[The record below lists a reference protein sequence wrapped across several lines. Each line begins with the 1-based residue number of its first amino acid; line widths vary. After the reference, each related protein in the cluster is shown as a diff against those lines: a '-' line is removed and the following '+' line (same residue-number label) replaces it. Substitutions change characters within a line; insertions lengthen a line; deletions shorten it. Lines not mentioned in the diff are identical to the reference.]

1 MRKYISLLFATI
13 ALAVSCEQYDHTP
26 IWDKLNDHEQRI
38 QTLEELCGQ
47 LNTNI
52 ESLKSIITALQA
64 NDYITNVVA
73 IVEGGKE
80 IGYTFY
86 FSKSDPVTVYHGK
99 DGSDGKDGQDG
110 ADGKDGQ
117 TPVIGIKKDG
127 DGVYYWTLNGE
138 WLLDDNG
145 EKVPAS
151 GKDGQDGAPGAP
163 GQDGT
168 DGTPGAPG
176 APGADGKDGVTP
188 QIKIE
193 EGYWYVSYDN
203 GLKWTRLGKA
213 TGEDG
218 KDGVDGAPGQ
228 DGAAGAPGQD
238 GQDGDSMFRDIE
250 ITSDYVF
257 ITLADGTQF
266 KIPTWKAFEELQDK
280 VDQANSNIAALQ
292 AIVAAL
298 QNNDYVTSVV
308 SVYEKGQV
316 IGYTITFSKSG
327 IVTIYHGKD
336 GADGADGK
344 PGADGSDGEDGKD
357 GQTPVIGIKKD
368 VDGVYY
374 WTLNGEWL
382 LDDNGE
388 KVPASGKDG
397 QDGAPGAPG
406 QDGTDGAPGQDGTDG
421 TPGAPGADGKDGVT
435 PQLKIEEGYWYV
447 SYDNGKT
454 WTKLG
459 KATGEDGKDGV
470 DGAPGQDGAAGAP
483 GQDGQD
489 GQDGDSFFK
498 GVDTS
503 NSDYVIIT
511 LADGTQIKIPTWK
524 AFEELKELVNRIN
537 GNVASLQA
545 IVEALQ
551 NNDYVKSV
559 TPIYELGE
567 IVGYTITFAKSG
579 PVAIYNGKDGYTPTI
594 GVKKDTDGNYYW
606 TLDGEWM
613 KDSEGNKIPTTAPG
627 ADGQPGAP
635 GQDGEDGITPL
646 LKIEDDYWFVSYDNG
661 KTWTKL
667 GKATGEDGKD
677 GVDGAPGQ
685 DGAEGAPG
693 QDGQDGQDGDSFF
706 QNVDTANSD
715 YVILTLAD
723 GTQIKLPTWAAF
735 EELQAMC
742 GQMNSNI
749 TALQTIVN
757 ALQNNDYILDIEPI
771 YEDGEE
777 IGYVITFSK
786 SGKVTIYHGKD
797 GADGAPGQDGAP
809 GAPGANGTTPLIGVA
824 KDTDGYYYWTLDGE
838 WLFDSD
844 GNKVRASG
852 IDGTNGSN
860 GSNGANGTDGT
871 DGITPEF
878 KIENGYWYVSYGEG
892 WIQLGKATGPQ
903 GPQGPQGDNIFSDFF
918 YDSTTVTFVLWNGT
932 EICVPLNSN
941 GVSVWCSNI
950 GEFSATFAGEV
961 INKSVDFK
969 VTVYYGTSSGLT
981 LYNYAGSSSVTS
993 TSGNTFSLVVDKL
1006 YSQTTYFY
1014 FIETINGGKT
1024 TYTAVSSFR
1033 TKTVTGYDSSFDITG
1048 AIDLSTAGSANSYI
1062 VSQTGTY
1069 SIPAVKGN
1077 SSTSVGT
1084 VSTVD
1089 VLWETYGTSTT
1100 PTRGNLVKGA
1110 KYADGKVYFKTG
1122 DSFREGNALIA
1133 AKNSSG
1139 TILWSWHIWLTDQPK
1154 GQVYF
1159 NGAGTMMDRNLGA
1172 TSATPGDVG
1181 ALGLLYQW
1189 GRKDPFLGSS
1199 SISSCVVAKSTITFP
1214 AVQNSTSTTG
1224 TVDYVTKNPTT
1235 MLRGATTNNWMYVV
1249 DKTLWASEK
1258 TIYDPC
1264 PAGWRIPEAGENGVW
1279 VTAAGRHQIYT
1290 NPFDKVNK
1298 GVNLSGYMGADDCIW
1313 YPATGYYGKADGNFY
1328 GVGSNASY
1336 HSVSLGDTYGTLCF
1350 TINQSSSDL
1359 YLLYVTDFGGAEPA
1373 RCIKDQ
1379 SAATTENVNN
1389 SQGAW

>member
-1 MRKYISLLFATI
+1 M
-13 ALAVSCEQYDHTP
+13 
-26 IWDKLNDHEQRI
+26 
-38 QTLEELCGQ
+38 
-47 LNTNI
+47 
-52 ESLKSIITALQA
+52 
-64 NDYITNVVA
+64 
-73 IVEGGKE
+73 
-80 IGYTFY
+80 
-86 FSKSDPVTVYHGK
+86 
-99 DGSDGKDGQDG
+99 
-110 ADGKDGQ
+110 
-117 TPVIGIKKDG
+117 
-127 DGVYYWTLNGE
+127 
-138 WLLDDNG
+138 
-145 EKVPAS
+145 
-151 GKDGQDGAPGAP
+151 
-163 GQDGT
+163 
-168 DGTPGAPG
+168 
-176 APGADGKDGVTP
+176 
-188 QIKIE
+188 
-193 EGYWYVSYDN
+193 
-203 GLKWTRLGKA
+203 
-213 TGEDG
+213 
-218 KDGVDGAPGQ
+218 
-228 DGAAGAPGQD
+228 
-238 GQDGDSMFRDIE
+238 
-250 ITSDYVF
+250 
-257 ITLADGTQF
+257 
-266 KIPTWKAFEELQDK
+266 
-280 VDQANSNIAALQ
+280 
-292 AIVAAL
+292 
-298 QNNDYVTSVV
+298 
-308 SVYEKGQV
+308 
-316 IGYTITFSKSG
+316 
-327 IVTIYHGKD
+327 
-336 GADGADGK
+336 
-344 PGADGSDGEDGKD
+344 
-357 GQTPVIGIKKD
+357 
-368 VDGVYY
+368 
-374 WTLNGEWL
+374 
-382 LDDNGE
+382 
-388 KVPASGKDG
+388 
-397 QDGAPGAPG
+397 
-406 QDGTDGAPGQDGTDG
+406 
-421 TPGAPGADGKDGVT
+421 
-435 PQLKIEEGYWYV
+435 
-447 SYDNGKT
+447 
-454 WTKLG
+454 
-459 KATGEDGKDGV
+459 
-470 DGAPGQDGAAGAP
+470 
-483 GQDGQD
+483 
-489 GQDGDSFFK
+489 
-498 GVDTS
+498 
-503 NSDYVIIT
+503 
-511 LADGTQIKIPTWK
+511 
-524 AFEELKELVNRIN
+524 
-537 GNVASLQA
+537 
-545 IVEALQ
+545 
-551 NNDYVKSV
+551 KSV

-627 ADGQPGAP
+627 VDGQPGAP

-685 DGAEGAPG
+685 DGA
-693 QDGQDGQDGDSFF
+693 
-706 QNVDTANSD
+706 
-715 YVILTLAD
+715 
-723 GTQIKLPTWAAF
+723 
-735 EELQAMC
+735 
-742 GQMNSNI
+742 
-749 TALQTIVN
+749 
-757 ALQNNDYILDIEPI
+757 
-771 YEDGEE
+771 
-777 IGYVITFSK
+777 
-786 SGKVTIYHGKD
+786 
-797 GADGAPGQDGAP
+797 P

-838 WLFDSD
+838 WLFDSN

-892 WIQLGKATGPQ
+892 WIQLGQATGPQ
-903 GPQGPQGDNIFSDFF
+903 GPQGPQGDNIFFDFF

-1154 GQVYF
+1154 GQVYY

-1350 TINQSSSDL
+1350 TINQSSSNL

>member
-1 MRKYISLLFATI
+1 
-13 ALAVSCEQYDHTP
+13 
-26 IWDKLNDHEQRI
+26 
-38 QTLEELCGQ
+38 
-47 LNTNI
+47 
-52 ESLKSIITALQA
+52 
-64 NDYITNVVA
+64 
-73 IVEGGKE
+73 
-80 IGYTFY
+80 
-86 FSKSDPVTVYHGK
+86 
-99 DGSDGKDGQDG
+99 
-110 ADGKDGQ
+110 
-117 TPVIGIKKDG
+117 
-127 DGVYYWTLNGE
+127 
-138 WLLDDNG
+138 
-145 EKVPAS
+145 
-151 GKDGQDGAPGAP
+151 
-163 GQDGT
+163 
-168 DGTPGAPG
+168 
-176 APGADGKDGVTP
+176 
-188 QIKIE
+188 
-193 EGYWYVSYDN
+193 
-203 GLKWTRLGKA
+203 
-213 TGEDG
+213 
-218 KDGVDGAPGQ
+218 
-228 DGAAGAPGQD
+228 
-238 GQDGDSMFRDIE
+238 
-250 ITSDYVF
+250 
-257 ITLADGTQF
+257 
-266 KIPTWKAFEELQDK
+266 
-280 VDQANSNIAALQ
+280 
-292 AIVAAL
+292 
-298 QNNDYVTSVV
+298 
-308 SVYEKGQV
+308 
-316 IGYTITFSKSG
+316 
-327 IVTIYHGKD
+327 
-336 GADGADGK
+336 
-344 PGADGSDGEDGKD
+344 
-357 GQTPVIGIKKD
+357 
-368 VDGVYY
+368 
-374 WTLNGEWL
+374 
-382 LDDNGE
+382 
-388 KVPASGKDG
+388 
-397 QDGAPGAPG
+397 
-406 QDGTDGAPGQDGTDG
+406 
-421 TPGAPGADGKDGVT
+421 
-435 PQLKIEEGYWYV
+435 
-447 SYDNGKT
+447 
-454 WTKLG
+454 
-459 KATGEDGKDGV
+459 
-470 DGAPGQDGAAGAP
+470 
-483 GQDGQD
+483 
-489 GQDGDSFFK
+489 
-498 GVDTS
+498 
-503 NSDYVIIT
+503 
-511 LADGTQIKIPTWK
+511 
-524 AFEELKELVNRIN
+524 
-537 GNVASLQA
+537 
-545 IVEALQ
+545 
-551 NNDYVKSV
+551 
-559 TPIYELGE
+559 
-567 IVGYTITFAKSG
+567 
-579 PVAIYNGKDGYTPTI
+579 
-594 GVKKDTDGNYYW
+594 
-606 TLDGEWM
+606 
-613 KDSEGNKIPTTAPG
+613 
-627 ADGQPGAP
+627 
-635 GQDGEDGITPL
+635 
-646 LKIEDDYWFVSYDNG
+646 
-661 KTWTKL
+661 
-667 GKATGEDGKD
+667 
-677 GVDGAPGQ
+677 
-685 DGAEGAPG
+685 
-693 QDGQDGQDGDSFF
+693 
-706 QNVDTANSD
+706 
-715 YVILTLAD
+715 
-723 GTQIKLPTWAAF
+723 
-735 EELQAMC
+735 MC

-757 ALQNNDYILDIEPI
+757 ALQNNDYILDIKPI

-777 IGYVITFSK
+777 IGYVITFTK

-824 KDTDGYYYWTLDGE
+824 KDTDGYYYWTLNGE
-838 WLFDSD
+838 WLLDSD

-871 DGITPEF
+871 DGVTPEF

-892 WIQLGKATGPQ
+892 WIQLGQATGPQ
-903 GPQGPQGDNIFSDFF
+903 GPQGPQGDNIFFDFF
-918 YDSTTVTFVLWNGT
+918 YDSTTVTFVLWDGT

-961 INKSVDFK
+961 VNKSVDFK

>member
-1 MRKYISLLFATI
+1 M
-13 ALAVSCEQYDHTP
+13 
-26 IWDKLNDHEQRI
+26 
-38 QTLEELCGQ
+38 
-47 LNTNI
+47 
-52 ESLKSIITALQA
+52 
-64 NDYITNVVA
+64 
-73 IVEGGKE
+73 
-80 IGYTFY
+80 
-86 FSKSDPVTVYHGK
+86 
-99 DGSDGKDGQDG
+99 
-110 ADGKDGQ
+110 
-117 TPVIGIKKDG
+117 
-127 DGVYYWTLNGE
+127 
-138 WLLDDNG
+138 
-145 EKVPAS
+145 
-151 GKDGQDGAPGAP
+151 
-163 GQDGT
+163 
-168 DGTPGAPG
+168 
-176 APGADGKDGVTP
+176 
-188 QIKIE
+188 
-193 EGYWYVSYDN
+193 
-203 GLKWTRLGKA
+203 
-213 TGEDG
+213 
-218 KDGVDGAPGQ
+218 
-228 DGAAGAPGQD
+228 
-238 GQDGDSMFRDIE
+238 
-250 ITSDYVF
+250 
-257 ITLADGTQF
+257 
-266 KIPTWKAFEELQDK
+266 
-280 VDQANSNIAALQ
+280 DQANSNIAALQ

-421 TPGAPGADGKDGVT
+421 TPGADGKDGVT
-435 PQLKIEEGYWYV
+435 PQLKIEEGYWFV

-693 QDGQDGQDGDSFF
+693 QDGQDGLDGDSFF

-961 INKSVDFK
+961 VNKSVDFK

>member
-1 MRKYISLLFATI
+1 L
-13 ALAVSCEQYDHTP
+13 
-26 IWDKLNDHEQRI
+26 WD
-38 QTLEELCGQ
+38 
-47 LNTNI
+47 
-52 ESLKSIITALQA
+52 
-64 NDYITNVVA
+64 
-73 IVEGGKE
+73 
-80 IGYTFY
+80 
-86 FSKSDPVTVYHGK
+86 
-99 DGSDGKDGQDG
+99 
-110 ADGKDGQ
+110 
-117 TPVIGIKKDG
+117 
-127 DGVYYWTLNGE
+127 
-138 WLLDDNG
+138 
-145 EKVPAS
+145 
-151 GKDGQDGAPGAP
+151 
-163 GQDGT
+163 
-168 DGTPGAPG
+168 
-176 APGADGKDGVTP
+176 
-188 QIKIE
+188 
-193 EGYWYVSYDN
+193 
-203 GLKWTRLGKA
+203 
-213 TGEDG
+213 
-218 KDGVDGAPGQ
+218 
-228 DGAAGAPGQD
+228 
-238 GQDGDSMFRDIE
+238 
-250 ITSDYVF
+250 
-257 ITLADGTQF
+257 
-266 KIPTWKAFEELQDK
+266 
-280 VDQANSNIAALQ
+280 
-292 AIVAAL
+292 
-298 QNNDYVTSVV
+298 
-308 SVYEKGQV
+308 
-316 IGYTITFSKSG
+316 
-327 IVTIYHGKD
+327 
-336 GADGADGK
+336 
-344 PGADGSDGEDGKD
+344 
-357 GQTPVIGIKKD
+357 
-368 VDGVYY
+368 
-374 WTLNGEWL
+374 
-382 LDDNGE
+382 
-388 KVPASGKDG
+388 
-397 QDGAPGAPG
+397 
-406 QDGTDGAPGQDGTDG
+406 
-421 TPGAPGADGKDGVT
+421 
-435 PQLKIEEGYWYV
+435 
-447 SYDNGKT
+447 
-454 WTKLG
+454 
-459 KATGEDGKDGV
+459 
-470 DGAPGQDGAAGAP
+470 
-483 GQDGQD
+483 
-489 GQDGDSFFK
+489 
-498 GVDTS
+498 
-503 NSDYVIIT
+503 
-511 LADGTQIKIPTWK
+511 
-524 AFEELKELVNRIN
+524 
-537 GNVASLQA
+537 
-545 IVEALQ
+545 
-551 NNDYVKSV
+551 
-559 TPIYELGE
+559 
-567 IVGYTITFAKSG
+567 
-579 PVAIYNGKDGYTPTI
+579 
-594 GVKKDTDGNYYW
+594 
-606 TLDGEWM
+606 
-613 KDSEGNKIPTTAPG
+613 
-627 ADGQPGAP
+627 
-635 GQDGEDGITPL
+635 
-646 LKIEDDYWFVSYDNG
+646 
-661 KTWTKL
+661 
-667 GKATGEDGKD
+667 
-677 GVDGAPGQ
+677 
-685 DGAEGAPG
+685 
-693 QDGQDGQDGDSFF
+693 
-706 QNVDTANSD
+706 
-715 YVILTLAD
+715 
-723 GTQIKLPTWAAF
+723 
-735 EELQAMC
+735 
-742 GQMNSNI
+742 
-749 TALQTIVN
+749 
-757 ALQNNDYILDIEPI
+757 
-771 YEDGEE
+771 
-777 IGYVITFSK
+777 
-786 SGKVTIYHGKD
+786 
-797 GADGAPGQDGAP
+797 
-809 GAPGANGTTPLIGVA
+809 
-824 KDTDGYYYWTLDGE
+824 
-838 WLFDSD
+838 
-844 GNKVRASG
+844 
-852 IDGTNGSN
+852 
-860 GSNGANGTDGT
+860 
-871 DGITPEF
+871 
-878 KIENGYWYVSYGEG
+878 
-892 WIQLGKATGPQ
+892 
-903 GPQGPQGDNIFSDFF
+903 
-918 YDSTTVTFVLWNGT
+918 GT

-961 INKSVDFK
+961 VNKSVDFK